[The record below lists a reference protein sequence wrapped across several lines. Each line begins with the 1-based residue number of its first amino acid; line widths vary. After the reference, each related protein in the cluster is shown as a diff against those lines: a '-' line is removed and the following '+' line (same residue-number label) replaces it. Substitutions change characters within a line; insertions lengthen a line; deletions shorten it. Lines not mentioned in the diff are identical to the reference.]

1 MKRTHWSLSIEMLL
15 IVLALT
21 MIVLGVWTMAY

>member
-1 MKRTHWSLSIEMLL
+1 MERTHWSLSVEMLL

>member
-1 MKRTHWSLSIEMLL
+1 MKHTHWWLSIEMLL

-21 MIVLGVWTMAY
+21 MIVLGVWTMAC

>member
-1 MKRTHWSLSIEMLL
+1 MKRTHWWLSIEMLL
-15 IVLALT
+15 IVLSLI